1 MVKHIVHIA
10 DTHIP
15 NDIKNRPYGEMIDKF
30 LDKLEDD
37 VKGYNNEDLRIVI
50 VGDVFD
56 QKIKATNEAKT
67 MFHNMLNRLNKIC
80 KTYIIAGNHDMLQ
93 NNRDRMDSINPTFD
107 IEGVY
112 GNITYLDK
120 ELGFKSGIYVDDNI
134 VWALYSMHSNF
145 DAPDLLDAREKY
157 PNHTF
162 IGLYHWDIPGA
173 TTDIG
178 RSVENGIDVELF
190 KNCDCVMA
198 GHIHK
203 YQEIR
208 KNGVPI
214 VYSGSLF
221 QQNAGENTTM
231 HGYVLWDME
240 DMEHELVEVDN
251 DYRIFKFTA
260 DGYDDVKND
269 VERLIN
275 L

>member
-1 MVKHIVHIA
+1 M
-10 DTHIP
+10 
-15 NDIKNRPYGEMIDKF
+15 DKF
-30 LDKLEDD
+30 ITNLENNTMD
-37 VKGYNNEDLRIVI
+37 YNKDELRIVI
-50 VGDVFD
+50 VGDIFD

-67 MFHNMLNRLNKIC
+67 MFHNMLNRLNRIC

-93 NNRDRMDSINPTFD
+93 NNRERMDSINPTFD
-107 IEGVY
+107 IDGVY
-112 GNITYLDK
+112 DNITYLDK
-120 ELGFKSGIYVDDNI
+120 ELGFNSGIYVDDNI
-134 VWALYSMHSNF
+134 VWVLYSMHSDF
-145 DAPDLLDAREKY
+145 SSPDLMDAREKY
-157 PNHTF
+157 PNHVF
-162 IGLYHWDIPGA
+162 VGLYHGDIPGA

-178 RSVENGIDVELF
+178 RSIENGIDVNLF
-190 KNCDCVMA
+190 KECDCVMA

-231 HGYVLWDME
+231 HGYVLWDI
-240 DMEHELVEVDN
+240 DNMEHELIEVDN

-260 DGYDDVKND
+260 ESYDDVKND

-275 L
+275 F

>member
-1 MVKHIVHIA
+1 MVKHIVHVA

-15 NDIKNRPYGEMIDKF
+15 NDNKNRPYGEMMDKF
-30 LDKLEDD
+30 ITNLENNTMD
-37 VKGYNNEDLRIVI
+37 YNKDELRIVI
-50 VGDVFD
+50 VGDIFD

-67 MFHNMLNRLNKIC
+67 MFHSMLNRLNKIC
-80 KTYIIAGNHDMLQ
+80 KTYLVAGNHDMLQ

-107 IEGVY
+107 IDGVY
-112 GNITYLDK
+112 ENITYLDK

-134 VWALYSMHSNF
+134 VWVLYSMHSNF
-145 DAPDLLDAREKY
+145 DVPDLLDAREKY

-162 IGLYHWDIPGA
+162 IGLYHGDIPGA

-178 RSVENGIDVELF
+178 RSVENGIDVDLF

-208 KNGVPI
+208 KNGIPI

-231 HGYVLWDME
+231 HGYVLWDID

-260 DGYDDVKND
+260 DSYDDVKND
-269 VERLIN
+269 IERLVN

>member
-1 MVKHIVHIA
+1 MVKKIIHIA

-15 NDIKNRPYGEMIDKF
+15 NDNKNRPYGEMMDKF
-30 LDKLEDD
+30 ITNLENNTMN
-37 VKGYNNEDLRIVI
+37 YNKDELRIVI
-50 VGDVFD
+50 VGDIFD

-80 KTYIIAGNHDMLQ
+80 KTYLVVGNHDLLQ
-93 NNRDRMDSINPTFD
+93 NNMDRMDSINPTFD
-107 IEGVY
+107 IDGVY
-112 GNITYLDK
+112 ENITYLDK

-134 VWALYSMHSNF
+134 VWVLYSMYSSF
-145 DAPDLLDAREKY
+145 AAPDLLEAREKY
-157 PNHTF
+157 PSHTF
-162 IGLYHWDIPGA
+162 VGLYHGDVPGA

-178 RSVENGIDVELF
+178 RNVENGIDVDLF
-190 KNCDCVMA
+190 KDCDCVMA

-208 KNGVPI
+208 KNGIPI

-231 HGYVLWDME
+231 HGYVLWDIE
-240 DMEHELVEVDN
+240 DMEHELVDVDN

-260 DGYDDVKND
+260 ESYDDVKND